1 MDTNRAAEHLQ
12 VIRTLMERSTLY
24 RRALAP
30 ISLLTGVLGLVAAAI
45 GWTQGIE
52 APRTFVGYWLVVGV
66 VCICGAYLIARQQAL
81 KDAEPFWSSPTRR
94 VTSALAPPL
103 FVGMLAGALSIGCPG
118 WDFLPP
124 WALPAWWMML
134 YGCAL
139 HSAGFF
145 MTRGIKLVGW
155 LFVICGCAL
164 MIARCV
170 AGGPLTMQQGH
181 LVMGAVFGGVHLAY
195 GFYLRCT
202 GKGSPPA

>member
-30 ISLLTGVLGLVAAAI
+30 ISLLTGVLGLVAAAG
-45 GWTQGIE
+45 GWMFAIKTSR
-52 APRTFVGYWLVVGV
+52 AFVGYWLAVST
-66 VCICGAYLIARQQAL
+66 VCITGAYLIARQQAL
-81 KDAEPFWSSPTRR
+81 KDAEPFWSSPTKR

-103 FVGMLAGALSIGCPG
+103 FVGLIVGLLSVACPG
-118 WDFLPP
+118 WDFIQP
-124 WALPAWWMML
+124 WALPALWMVL
-134 YGCAL
+134 HGCAL

-155 LFVICGCAL
+155 IFVLCGCAL
-164 MIARCV
+164 MFARCF
-170 AGGPLTMQQGH
+170 ADGPLALREAH

-195 GFYLRCT
+195 GFYLRFT
-202 GKGSPPA
+202 EKGSPPA